1 MSTGAIIIKWQQE
14 IISTV
19 FGAPPFMSSS
29 VSVEVEVPEMELMSR
44 AGFVLD
50 FARDFLIIQI
60 EIYIEHAIYTG

>member
-1 MSTGAIIIKWQQE
+1 MNTGAIIIKWQQE
-14 IISTV
+14 IVSTV
-19 FGAPPFMSSS
+19 FGTPPFMSSS

-50 FARDFLIIQI
+50 FLRNFLIIQI